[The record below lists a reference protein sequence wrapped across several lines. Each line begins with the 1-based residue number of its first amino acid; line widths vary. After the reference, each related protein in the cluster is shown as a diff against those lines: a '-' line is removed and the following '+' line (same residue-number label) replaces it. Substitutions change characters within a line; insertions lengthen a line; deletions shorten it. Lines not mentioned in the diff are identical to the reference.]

1 MMIGTTR
8 KPVSYLSK
16 NSQSLFS
23 IHLIEGP
30 DGRVSALAEWVGRG
44 PNVFDIGFE
53 IMQKLELASLDHPD
67 RLAVQPLT
75 YCKNYQ

>member
-1 MMIGTTR
+1 
-8 KPVSYLSK
+8 VSSLSK

-30 DGRVSALAEWVGRG
+30 DGRVSALAEWVGSG
-44 PNVFDIGFE
+44 PNVMDIGFE
-53 IMQKLELASLDHPD
+53 IMQKLEMAALNHPE
-67 RLAVQPLT
+67 RLVVQPLT

>member
-1 MMIGTTR
+1 M
-8 KPVSYLSK
+8 SSLSK

-30 DGRVSALAEWVGRG
+30 DGRVSALAEWVGSG
-44 PNVFDIGFE
+44 PNVMDIGFE
-53 IMQKLELASLDHPD
+53 IMQKLEMAALNHPE
-67 RLAVQPLT
+67 RLVVQPLT

>member
-1 MMIGTTR
+1 MLST
-8 KPVSYLSK
+8 SK
-16 NSQSLFS
+16 NSKKTMFS
-23 IHLIEGP
+23 IHLIEGD
-30 DGRVSALAEWVGRG
+30 DGRVSVMAEAVGTG
-44 PNVFDIGFE
+44 PNAYDIGLE

>member
-1 MMIGTTR
+1 MLL
-8 KPVSYLSK
+8 PSK
-16 NSQSLFS
+16 NSNRSLFS
-23 IHLIEGP
+23 IHLIEGE
-30 DGRVSALAEWVGRG
+30 DGRVSAIAEMVGTG
-44 PNVFDIGFE
+44 PNAIDIGFE